1 MKTLIK
7 AILTIGL
14 ISMFATSCTSK
25 KQNCDAYGAISK
37 AENAK
42 TGDLISANEELIIE
56 KKS

>member
-25 KQNCDAYGAISK
+25 KQHCDAYGVISQ
-37 AENAK
+37 AENSK
-42 TGDLISANEELIIE
+42 TNVIITANDELIIE

>member
-25 KQNCDAYGAISK
+25 KQNCDAYGVISQV
-37 AENAK
+37 EN
-42 TGDLISANEELIIE
+42 TTTDVVISVNDEMTIE

>member
-14 ISMFATSCTSK
+14 FSIFATSCSSK
-25 KQNCDAYGAISK
+25 KQNCDAYGVISQV
-37 AENAK
+37 EN
-42 TGDLISANEELIIE
+42 TTTDVVISVKDELTID